1 MINSWLIELRWIAGL
16 ESVEICPSLK
26 GFSFTSWDP
35 SDEDLIGHLQSPTK
49 RKLNDYVV
57 PELPEGSDDHA
68 FDIDAVPE
76 AGFANDTEMDTHLG
90 MEDIDE
96 DEGSDRQ
103 LNGVSDLNPLS
114 IGAKQ
119 LGIVEL
125 KDQLSSL
132 PQEYSY
138 FGAAARLA
146 WAGPLHW
153 RFKQGPKRNF
163 PTPFN
168 SFYPKNDEKWT
179 KIGPNWTIVD

>member
-1 MINSWLIELRWIAGL
+1 MTGL
-16 ESVEICPSLK
+16 EGAEICPSLK

-35 SDEDLIGHLQSPTK
+35 NDEDLIGHLQSPTK

-76 AGFANDTEMDTHLG
+76 AGYANDTEMDTHLG

-96 DEGSDRQ
+96 DEGSDKQ
-103 LNGVSDLNPLS
+103 LNGASNLNPLS

-138 FGAAARLA
+138 FGATARLA

-153 RFKQGPKRNF
+153 RFKQGPKRNILRYQ
-163 PTPFN
+163 TTFN
-168 SFYPKNDEKWT
+168 INFQT
-179 KIGPNWTIVD
+179 KLDISIFINTSIG